1 MNHLKWVFTIFFV
14 VIALSSIWLLD
25 YTKSVM
31 YADVSFMRVYY
42 FLFMLLGAMTAISKR
57 KERTPLRAGV
67 YTIISVGLYY
77 VCIGKLQ
84 IGFYVM
90 QVSTDI
96 INATIIY
103 YLLVVCVL

>member
-42 FLFMLLGAMTAISKR
+42 FARGYDS
-57 KERTPLRAGV
+57 
-67 YTIISVGLYY
+67 Y
-77 VCIGKLQ
+77 
-84 IGFYVM
+84 
-90 QVSTDI
+90 
-96 INATIIY
+96 
-103 YLLVVCVL
+103 